1 MDRGRIGISVSVV
14 FIAIVSIGLAQD
26 KTKEEMYKMITKSFP
41 KQASVR
47 LMLLAAFFA
56 LFPITPA
63 FAGESFF
70 SSASIIREEASSLRD
85 EALDL
90 VRTPTDTEHDGLF
103 GTVMVAGAVGIA
115 YIFDENIRES
125 VREHGN
131 QTLDKIAD
139 VGNAIGNPLV
149 HIGMAGMVYGG
160 GVLAGSQKWQ
170 ETGKMLGEAVLLT
183 DAATL
188 VLKESIGRGRPYVNG
203 DKGSFKPLQ
212 FDSDYD
218 SMPSMHVAS
227 SFAAAS
233 VMSGASESPWAKAAY
248 YSAATFVGLSRIVD
262 DQHWASDVILGAA
275 IGELCGR
282 IVARHHANGKRRFT
296 LAPIIS
302 GHSAFLGLSAA
313 W

>member
-1 MDRGRIGISVSVV
+1 MN
-14 FIAIVSIGLAQD
+14 
-26 KTKEEMYKMITKSFP
+26 EMLTRPFP
-41 KQASVR
+41 KRASVR
-47 LMLLAAFFA
+47 LILLAAFFA
-56 LFPITPA
+56 LLPVTQA
-63 FAGESFF
+63 FAGENFF
-70 SSASIIREEASSLRD
+70 SSVLIIQEEASYLREEA
-85 EALDL
+85 LDVL
-90 VRTPTDTEHDGLF
+90 HTPTDTEHNGLF
-103 GTVMVAGAVGIA
+103 GTVMVAGGVGIA
-115 YIFDENIRES
+115 YIFDENIRKS
-125 VREHGN
+125 IREHGN
-131 QTLDKIAD
+131 QTLDNIAN

-170 ETGKMLGEAVLLT
+170 ETGKMLGEAVLLA

-188 VLKESIGRGRPYVNG
+188 VLKVSIGRGRPYVNG
-203 DKGSFKPLQ
+203 DRGSFKPLQ

-218 SMPSMHVAS
+218 SMPSMHTAS

-233 VMSGASESPWAKAAY
+233 IMSDASESLWAKAAY
-248 YSAATFVGLSRIVD
+248 YSAATVVGLSRMVD

-282 IVARHHANGKRRFT
+282 IVARHHANGKRKIA

-302 GHSAFLGLSAA
+302 GNSVFLGLTAA

>member
-1 MDRGRIGISVSVV
+1 MVYPLRCGIFLSQTRKGFTVMETAFMKKLSL
-14 FIAIVSIGLAQD
+14 I
-26 KTKEEMYKMITKSFP
+26 
-41 KQASVR
+41 
-47 LMLLAAFFA
+47 AAFFA
-56 LFPITPA
+56 LLPITQA
-63 FAGESFF
+63 FAGEKLF
-70 SSASIIREEASSLRD
+70 SRASIIQEEAAYLRD

-90 VRTPTDTEHDGLF
+90 LQTPADTENNGLL
-103 GTVMVAGAVGIA
+103 GTVMVLGGAGMV
-115 YIFDENIRES
+115 YIFDENIRKS

-131 QTLDKIAD
+131 QTLDKIAN
-139 VGNAIGNPLV
+139 VGSAIGNPLV

-160 GVLAGSQKWQ
+160 GLLAGSERWQ
-170 ETGKMLGEAVLLT
+170 ETGKMLGEAVLLA

-188 VLKESIGRGRPYVNG
+188 VLKGSIGRGRPYVNG
-203 DKGSFKPLQ
+203 DRGSFKPLQ

-218 SMPSMHVAS
+218 SLPSMHTAS

-233 VMSGASESPWAKAAY
+233 VMSGATESLWAKAAY
-248 YSAATFVGLSRIVD
+248 YSAATFVGLSRMVE

-282 IVARHHANGKRRFT
+282 IIARHHANGKRKFV

-302 GHSAFLGLSAA
+302 VNSAFLGLSAA

>member
-1 MDRGRIGISVSVV
+1 MVYPLRCGIFLSQTRKGFTVMETAFMKKLSL
-14 FIAIVSIGLAQD
+14 I
-26 KTKEEMYKMITKSFP
+26 
-41 KQASVR
+41 
-47 LMLLAAFFA
+47 AAFFA
-56 LFPITPA
+56 LLPITQA
-63 FAGESFF
+63 FAGEKLF
-70 SSASIIREEASSLRD
+70 SRASIIQEEAAYLRD

-90 VRTPTDTEHDGLF
+90 LQTPADTENNGLL
-103 GTVMVAGAVGIA
+103 GTVMVLGGAGMV
-115 YIFDENIRES
+115 YIFDENIRKS

-131 QTLDKIAD
+131 QTLDKIAN
-139 VGNAIGNPLV
+139 VGSAIGNPLV

-160 GVLAGSQKWQ
+160 GLLAGSEKWQ
-170 ETGKMLGEAVLLT
+170 ETGKMLGEAVLLA

-188 VLKESIGRGRPYVNG
+188 VLKGSIGRGRPYVNG
-203 DKGSFKPLQ
+203 DRGSFKPLQ

-218 SMPSMHVAS
+218 SLPSMHTAS

-233 VMSGASESPWAKAAY
+233 VMSGATESLWAKAAY
-248 YSAATFVGLSRIVD
+248 YSAATFVGLSRMVD

-282 IVARHHANGKRRFT
+282 IIARHHANGKRKFV

-302 GHSAFLGLSAA
+302 VNSAFLGLSAA

>member
-1 MDRGRIGISVSVV
+1 MN
-14 FIAIVSIGLAQD
+14 
-26 KTKEEMYKMITKSFP
+26 EMITRPFP
-41 KQASVR
+41 KRASVR
-47 LMLLAAFFA
+47 LNLLAAFFA
-56 LFPITPA
+56 LLPVTQA
-63 FAGESFF
+63 FAGENFF
-70 SSASIIREEASSLRD
+70 SSVSIIQEEASYLRD
-85 EALDL
+85 EALDVL
-90 VRTPTDTEHDGLF
+90 HTPTDTEHNGLF
-103 GTVMVAGAVGIA
+103 GTVMVAGGVGIA
-115 YIFDENIRES
+115 YIFDENIRKS
-125 VREHGN
+125 IREHGN
-131 QTLDKIAD
+131 QTLDNIAN

-170 ETGKMLGEAVLLT
+170 ETGKMLGEAVLLA

-188 VLKESIGRGRPYVNG
+188 VLKVSIGRGRPYVNG
-203 DKGSFKPLQ
+203 DRGSFKPLQ

-218 SMPSMHVAS
+218 SMPSMHTAS

-233 VMSGASESPWAKAAY
+233 IMSDASESLWAKAAY
-248 YSAATFVGLSRIVD
+248 YSAATVVGLSRMVD

-282 IVARHHANGKRRFT
+282 IVARHHANGKRKIA

-302 GHSAFLGLSAA
+302 GNSVFLGLTAA

>member
-1 MDRGRIGISVSVV
+1 MNI
-14 FIAIVSIGLAQD
+14 LAQY
-26 KTKEEMYKMITKSFP
+26 KTKEGMYEMITRPFP
-41 KQASVR
+41 KRASVR
-47 LMLLAAFFA
+47 LRALAAFFA
-56 LFPITPA
+56 LLPITQA
-63 FAGESFF
+63 FAGENLF
-70 SSASIIREEASSLRD
+70 SSASIIREEASYLRD

-90 VRTPTDTEHDGLF
+90 LRTPTDTEHNGLF
-103 GTVMVAGAVGIA
+103 GTVMIAGGAGLA
-115 YIFDENIRES
+115 YIFDENIRKL

-131 QTLDKIAD
+131 QTLDKIAN
-139 VGNAIGNPLV
+139 VGSAIGNPLV
-149 HIGMAGMVYGG
+149 HIGMAGIVYGG

-170 ETGKMLGEAVLLT
+170 ETGKMLGEAVLLA

-188 VLKESIGRGRPYVNG
+188 VLKESIGRGRPHVNG

-218 SMPSMHVAS
+218 SLPSMHTAS

-233 VMSGASESPWAKAAY
+233 VMAGASESLWAKAAY
-248 YSAATFVGLSRIVD
+248 YSAATFVGLSRMVD

-282 IVARHHANGKRRFT
+282 IVARHHANGKRKFV

-302 GHSAFLGLSAA
+302 GNSAFLGLSAA